1 MMRASYCEDIIERGY
16 QKSTCPI
23 IVGGC
28 SRIKSLYGERATLDL
43 EPSIMIQILLHDE
56 VGFAMREF
64 IHKCG
69 VLCLGDKGVLTVVE
83 SHT

>member
-28 SRIKSLYGERATLDL
+28 SRIKSVYGKRATLDL
-43 EPSIMIQILLHDE
+43 EPSIMIKTLLHDE

-64 IHKCG
+64 IHKC
-69 VLCLGDKGVLTVVE
+69 
-83 SHT
+83 

>member
-16 QKSTCPI
+16 QKSTYLI

-28 SRIKSLYGERATLDL
+28 SRIKSVYGERATLDL

-56 VGFAMREF
+56 VGFSMREF
-64 IHKCG
+64 IHKC
-69 VLCLGDKGVLTVVE
+69 
-83 SHT
+83 